1 LPELPA
7 DGVGAGV
14 SAVAVHHA
22 GEKDGAAASVFRAR
36 NIIMLAIADMDDF
49 LETAACKF
57 RSAAK
62 HSRRRLRATDL
73 VGERK
78 GRERIPNSVARQQGS
93 QRAAWG
99 EDRVGNYRQRKSPPK
114 RFECPGDSRHKVG
127 ADEQLHLFVET
138 HKLFEFVRRQFPLQA
153 RKQNPQANLDRPSHV
168 LVAPNVPERRIR
180 GVVGAID
187 KRPINRGMPRQKAM
201 NQLPAFDGLWG
212 QTLPE
217 ALGFVGVIDE
227 DGIPKVKR
235 NNTDLRHCSYSHE
248 LSCNE
253 CEILA
258 HNESKR

>member
-1 LPELPA
+1 
-7 DGVGAGV
+7 
-14 SAVAVHHA
+14 
-22 GEKDGAAASVFRAR
+22 
-36 NIIMLAIADMDDF
+36 MLAIADVDDF

-57 RSAAK
+57 RGAAK

-73 VGERK
+73 VGEGK
-78 GRERIPNSVARQQGS
+78 GRETIPNSVARQQGS

-99 EDRVGNYRQRKSPPK
+99 EDRVGNYRQRKSPSK

-127 ADEQLHLFVET
+127 TDAQLHLFVESD
-138 HKLFEFVRRQFPLQA
+138 KLFEFVLRQFPLQA
-153 RKQNPQANLDRPSHV
+153 RQQNPQANLDRPSHL
-168 LVAPNVPERRIR
+168 LVAPDVPERRIR

-187 KRPINRGMPRQKAM
+187 QRPINKGMLRQKAV
-201 NQLPAFDGLWG
+201 NQLPALDGLWG
-212 QTLPE
+212 QALLK
-217 ALGFVGVIDE
+217 ALGLVRIVDE

-248 LSCNE
+248 LRCNE